1 VQTGGSGVDGRGIQ
15 GCAGRVNEGVG
26 VGGGGGGGGGGRKSG
41 VQKRETNDGCCV
53 VM

>member
-26 VGGGGGGGGGGRKSG
+26 VGGGGGGGRSG
-41 VQKRETNDGCCV
+41 VQKRETNDGCCA